1 METNNQVDKNK
12 HMIVKVK
19 KDRIH
24 GMIRYYPA
32 NKLARLAVDLA
43 KTKQV
48 TDGMIQCLKDY
59 GYTVQVVSETETL

>member
-1 METNNQVDKNK
+1 METNNQVDKDK

-19 KDRIH
+19 RDRIY
-24 GMIRYYPA
+24 GVDKYYPA

-59 GYTVQVVSETETL
+59 GYDVQVVSETETL